1 MGEKTVGGTQAF
13 RELWAHGLAWL
24 YLLFFLSLLDS
35 KAEAESSVLFNEK
48 VKLPDSILRCLAQVR
63 ELFLEI

>member
-1 MGEKTVGGTQAF
+1 MEEKTVGGTQDF
-13 RELWAHGLAWL
+13 RELWAHGFALL
-24 YLLFFLSLLDS
+24 YLLFFLSLLEP
-35 KAEAESSVLFNEK
+35 KAEAESSVLFNKK